1 MKRKFNV
8 LSLYDGISCGQQA
21 LQRLGINNYRYYASE
36 TDPAAIIV
44 TKMRFPNTIHVGDVT
59 ELKVED
65 FKHIDVIIGGSPC
78 QSMSRMGKGQGI
90 TTKDG
95 TIISTLRQYLK
106 LKRAAKKSGKK
117 WEHVFNSSAL
127 YWEFVRLYRGIKKY
141 NPKVL
146 FFLENVATKEWEK
159 IITDSIGIKPKFINS
174 STVSAQNRER
184 NYWTN
189 IPCSTIKDKGLT
201 IQDVIPEAFIA
212 AGTRGRKKPGEK
224 KYSYPPTFRRDMKA
238 NCIVTSPSPSN
249 KYVSYDG
256 ELCDM
261 TPEQAEVLQT
271 IEKGFTNIP
280 GISKSKRYRMIG
292 NAWTVDVVTHFF
304 ENIPAALKS

>member
-1 MKRKFNV
+1 MKRKINV

-36 TDPAAIIV
+36 IDPAAIIV
-44 TKMRFPNTIHVGDVT
+44 TKMRFPDTIHVGDVIK
-59 ELKVED
+59 LKPED

-90 TTKDG
+90 TTKKG
-95 TIISTLRQYLK
+95 EIIYTLRQYLRI
-106 LKRAAKKSGKK
+106 KREAEKSGKG
-117 WEHVFNSSAL
+117 WLDVFNTSAL

-146 FFLENVATKEWEK
+146 FFLENVASKEWENL
-159 IITDSIGIKPKFINS
+159 ITETLGVRPKFINS
-174 STVSAQNRER
+174 SSVSAQNRER

-201 IQDVIPEAFIA
+201 IQDVIPNAFIA

-224 KYSYPPTFRRDMKA
+224 KYSYPATFRRDMKA

-256 ELCDM
+256 ELCVM
-261 TPEQAEVLQT
+261 TPEHAEVLQT
-271 IEKGFTNIP
+271 IEKGFTDIP
-280 GISKSKRYRMIG
+280 GISRSKRYELVG